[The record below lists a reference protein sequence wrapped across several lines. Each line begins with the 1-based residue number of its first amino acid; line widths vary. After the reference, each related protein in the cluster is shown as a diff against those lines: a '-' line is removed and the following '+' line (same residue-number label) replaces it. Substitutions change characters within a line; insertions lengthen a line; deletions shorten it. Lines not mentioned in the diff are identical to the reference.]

1 MAKPPSVEIAKVL
14 PAPAPGTLT
23 APEAHAILKVA
34 FLAGEA
40 DGRIADEEQEAF
52 TGLCVSLRGLVGAK
66 DPQLTEEALEKMLD
80 AFTAKLDKSGRAA
93 CLAETTTALGRLLPR
108 ELAYKVAVA
117 MSLTD
122 LDKSDSED
130 DFDDEL
136 IASLKLSEEQ
146 ADVLAGDVYA
156 ALEGE
161 GD

>member
-14 PAPAPGTLT
+14 PAPAAGTLT
-23 APEAHAILKVA
+23 APEAQAILKVA

-40 DGRIADEEQEAF
+40 DGRIADEEQDAF
-52 TGLCVSLRGLVGAK
+52 SGLCVALRALVGAK
-66 DPQLTEEALEKMLD
+66 DAHMTDEALEKMLD
-80 AFTAKLDKSGRAA
+80 VLTEKLDKSGRAPI
-93 CLAETTTALGRLLPR
+93 LAEAATALGRVLPR
-108 ELAYKVAVA
+108 ELAYKVAVG

-122 LDKSDSED
+122 LDKSDSEG

-136 IASLKLSEEQ
+136 IAALKITEEQ

-161 GD
+161 DD